1 MTTATSAVPLSL
13 WEATAAPPPPTA
25 ALEAHKTVDV
35 AIIGAGFTGLSTAL
49 HLAEAGRSVAV
60 LEAFEIGHGGSGRNN
75 GMVIPAL
82 SRTYPDG
89 LRARFGFERGSR
101 FARLIGNSATEAFAL
116 IRRLGIECDAVQGG
130 WVQPAHS
137 PGRAK
142 LVHNRYEQWQS
153 LGFDVEYLDE
163 SAVRKRVGSPLY
175 HAGWLAK
182 SGGHVHPLKLVR
194 GLATAAIAAGAQIHT
209 HSPALAVSEGVNK
222 SGWEIATARGKLSA
236 GKVIVATNAYTD
248 NLFPSLRRSF
258 VATRSSQ
265 LATAPLPPDVIAR
278 VLKGGLASSD
288 THGDLFFAHPT
299 PDNRIVTG
307 GKLFFPHNRDVRL
320 RAHVTKRLARIFP
333 AVGAEVQFDY
343 AWHGDVAITVDF
355 NPRLNQ
361 LAPGILAVA
370 GYSGRGVAL
379 SIALGQRLAE
389 AAQDIRAA
397 DDLDIPLT
405 PVAPIPLHGL
415 LAPLSRFELLRYRLN
430 DRREVRT

>member
-1 MTTATSAVPLSL
+1 MSTDTSTTPLSL
-13 WEATAAPPPPTA
+13 WAATAAPPPVTA
-25 ALEAHKTVDV
+25 PLEAHKTVDV

-49 HLAEAGRSVAV
+49 HLAEAGRSVVV
-60 LEAFEIGHGGSGRNN
+60 LEAFGIGHGGSGRNN

-82 SRTYPDG
+82 SRAYPEG
-89 LRARFGFERGSR
+89 LRARFGAERGNR
-101 FARLIGNSATEAFAL
+101 FARLIGNSAHEAFAL
-116 IRRLGIECDAVQGG
+116 IRRLGIDCDAVQGG
-130 WVQPAHS
+130 WIQPAHS

-142 LVHNRYEQWQS
+142 LVHNRYEQWQA

-163 SAVRKRVGSPLY
+163 TAVRKRVGSPLY

-194 GLATAAIAAGAQIHT
+194 GLAQAALAAGAQIHT
-209 HSPALAVSEGVNK
+209 RSPALTVRGGTHHSA
-222 SGWEIATARGKLSA
+222 WEISTEQGKVSA
-236 GKVIVATNAYTD
+236 GRVIVATNAYTD
-248 NLFPSLRRSF
+248 NLFPPLRRSF

-265 LATAPLPPDVIAR
+265 VATAPLPPEVIAR

-288 THGDLFFAHPT
+288 THGDLYFAHPT

-307 GKLFFPHNRDVRL
+307 GKLFFNSNWEARL
-320 RAHVTKRLARIFP
+320 RTHVAERLARLFP
-333 AVGAEVQFDY
+333 AMGPGVQFDY
-343 AWHGDVAITVDF
+343 VWHGDVAITVDF

-405 PVAPIPLHGL
+405 PVAPIPLHAL
-415 LAPLSRFELLRYRLN
+415 VAPLSRFELLRYRLN
-430 DRREVRT
+430 DRREVRA